1 MGATGTVGT
10 AIYRQLSQEKDWEI
24 RGTYCSSKQKDSSM
38 LRFSVETPDK
48 IHSLLGQV
56 RPDLV
61 ISSLRGNFDRQ
72 LTVHE
77 NIAGYLSANG
87 GKIIFISTANVF
99 DGDCKKPHYENDP
112 TNSDSEYGRFKI
124 QCEDLLRERLGS
136 RAVIIR
142 IPFVWG
148 KNSPRI
154 QEIRK
159 GCEKGELEV
168 YTDFFSNHAADLQ
181 IAQIVRWII
190 MEDKEGIFH
199 VGTSD
204 VIEYQEFIQKLICA
218 MGEKEP
224 CFVCQKE
231 PGVMAVLN
239 SRDDLP
245 DSLKWDSER
254 LIGQCLRPYGIR
266 AEKSKSG

>member
-1 MGATGTVGT
+1 MKKRILILGATGTVGT

-24 RGTYCSSKQKDSSM
+24 WGTYCSSKQKDSSM
-38 LRFSVETPDK
+38 LRFSVEMPDK

-77 NIAGYLSANG
+77 SIAGYLSANG

-99 DGDCKKPHYENDP
+99 DGNCKKKHYENDP

-168 YTDFFSNHAADLQ
+168 YTDFFSNHVADLQ
-181 IAQIVRWII
+181 IAKTLRWLI
-190 MEDKEGIFH
+190 EDDKEGIFH

-204 VIEYQEFIQKLICA
+204 VIEYQDFIQKLICA
-218 MGEKEP
+218 MGGKKP

-245 DSLKWDSER
+245 NSLKWDSER
-254 LIGQCLRPYGIR
+254 LIAYLN
-266 AEKSKSG
+266 S